1 MKVVVSSTGENLE
14 SQIDPRFGR
23 CSFFIIIDTEDMSF
37 ESFNNENLALS
48 GGAGI
53 QSASF
58 VASKEVKAVL
68 TGNCGPKAMQVFS
81 TAGVDVFTG
90 FSGNVKDAVEQ
101 FKKGGL
107 NPTTEATV
115 GEKAGVSNN
124 PASGNVQPQNAGQSM
139 GQGRGLGGGGRCMGG
154 SGRGMGMGGGQG
166 GGRGMGGCRGG
177 GGKSGGMGRGQ

>member
-23 CSFFIIIDTEDMSF
+23 CSFFIIIVTEDMSF
-37 ESFNNENLALS
+37 ESFNNESFALS

-58 VASKEVKAVL
+58 VVSKVVKAVL

-90 FSGNVKDAVEQ
+90 FSGMVKDAVEQ

-107 NPTTEATV
+107 NPTTKATV
-115 GEKAGVSNN
+115 VEKAGVSND
-124 PASGNVQPQNAGQSM
+124 PLFGTVQSQNAGQGI
-139 GQGRGLGGGGRCMGG
+139 GQGRGMVGGGRCEGG
-154 SGRGMGMGGGQG
+154 SGRGMGGGQV
-166 GGRGMGGCRGG
+166 GGRGMGGCGG
-177 GGKSGGMGRGQ
+177 GGRSK